1 MGGVVQKA
9 FSAATGKKDAGY
21 GDVLALGKESQK
33 QTASKAETE
42 MAMQKQASMRARRG
56 MGGLTARM
64 LGGNEDKL
72 GG

>member
-21 GDVLALGKESQK
+21 GDVLALGKEK

-42 MAMQKQASMRARRG
+42 MAMQRQASLRARRG
-56 MGGLTARM
+56 MGGLVGRM
-64 LGGNEDKL
+64 FGSTEDKL